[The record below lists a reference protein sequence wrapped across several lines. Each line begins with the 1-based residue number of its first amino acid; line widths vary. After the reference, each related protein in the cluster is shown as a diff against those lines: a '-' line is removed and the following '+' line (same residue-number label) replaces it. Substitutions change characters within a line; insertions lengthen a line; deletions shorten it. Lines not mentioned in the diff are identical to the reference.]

1 MFALSSREK
10 DSHMMRENTIAS
22 RIIEQNM
29 RKKTYNIFEQETKAQ
44 SGIAKYLVCCLRYN

>member
-29 RKKTYNIFEQETKAQ
+29 RKNKKTYNILNNQK
-44 SGIAKYLVCCLRYN
+44 I

>member
-1 MFALSSREK
+1 
-10 DSHMMRENTIAS
+10 MMRENTIVS